1 MLPSLNVKQFEL
13 EREKKDM
20 ELDQYQSDKDF

>member
-1 MLPSLNVKQFEL
+1 MLPASNVKQFEL

-20 ELDQYQSDKDF
+20 ELDQYQSDQF

>member
-1 MLPSLNVKQFEL
+1 MLPSLNVKQSEL

-20 ELDQYQSDKDF
+20 KLDQYQSDKDF